1 MSNANNNNTNKDTTK
16 TDSPRTYTAAKRLGG
31 ESSSSGKSNPFNSI
45 APLNTASISSPT
57 SGASSAFG
65 LGSGA
70 FASFGSSAKPPKAPA
85 TSLDFG
91 SPLVSPPPAAEKR
104 EKELIKER
112 TENKIKSKPST
123 SSLESR
129 SSGSTSEHFLKST
142 WVVWYRPP
150 TSKYSDYEKSTIPLA
165 SFSTVEAFWIVYS
178 HLKRPSTLPTVSDY
192 HIFKKGVRPVW
203 EDDENKRGGKWIV
216 RLKKGVC
223 DRYWEDLLLAM
234 VGDQFAEAGE
244 EVCGAVLSIR
254 SGEDVLSVWTKIDG
268 GRNIKIRY
276 VSTSLR
282 HPVLRL
288 TMRSETI
295 KRLLAFPPDTNI
307 VWRSHDDSIAQ
318 RSAIDQARHEKGN
331 GSGTHHSSAKRRDTL
346 NEDPTPEKPKASAS

>member
-1 MSNANNNNTNKDTTK
+1 MAASVEASLSLANGPLRRLTFRSSSKLSLSMSNGNNNNTNKDTSK
-16 TDSPRTYTAAKRLGG
+16 IDSPRTYTAAKRFGS

-45 APLNTASISSPT
+45 APLSTASITSPT

-70 FASFGSSAKPPKAPA
+70 FASFGSAVKTPKTPA
-85 TSLDFG
+85 TSSDFG
-91 SPLVSPPPAAEKR
+91 SSLASPSPAAEKR
-104 EKELIKER
+104 ERDLIPKDS
-112 TENKIKSKPST
+112 TDNKIKSKPST
-123 SSLESR
+123 SSLGSK
-129 SSGSTSEHFLKST
+129 SSGSTSEHSLKST

-165 SFSTVEAFWIVYS
+165 SFSTVEAFWTVYT

-203 EDDENKRGGKWIV
+203 EDEENKRGGKWIL

-254 SGEDVLSVWTKIDG
+254 SGEDVLSVWTRIDG
-268 GRNIKIRY
+268 GRNIKIR
-276 VSTSLR
+276 
-282 HPVLRL
+282 
-288 TMRSETI
+288 
-295 KRLLAFPPDTNI
+295 
-307 VWRSHDDSIAQ
+307 
-318 RSAIDQARHEKGN
+318 
-331 GSGTHHSSAKRRDTL
+331 
-346 NEDPTPEKPKASAS
+346 